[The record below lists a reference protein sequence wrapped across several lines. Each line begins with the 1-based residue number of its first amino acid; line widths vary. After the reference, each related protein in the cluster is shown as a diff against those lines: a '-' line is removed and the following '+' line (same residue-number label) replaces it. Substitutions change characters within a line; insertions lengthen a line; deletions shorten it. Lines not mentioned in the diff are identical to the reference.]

1 MFYNNHQRA
10 LKYILWG
17 LYIQL
22 LCFFGQAY
30 SMPSNI
36 VLSAT
41 HKSMSNAE
49 LISIYTTKKPDFH
62 VMALEHPKRIVCTID
77 DSYFPENHCQK
88 IIDSEMI
95 KGFRLS
101 QNTATRTRL
110 VLDLRKENTV
120 ETTILSRENKHL
132 LTIKLQKTVNPDHQ
146 MHQTKPVKPFLTN
159 DFNPDEVDNFRLE
172 SHTISTVLD
181 SNFDE
186 TFDETIFDDMDPP
199 GQEIENFLFSGSI
212 QTRLSKD
219 TKKDAQNENDTSLN
233 NRSIIEAGYKNIFF
247 LSGISDFLFFGG
259 KNETS
264 SHDIDL
270 HETYFKYMGND
281 FYFSVGKQIK
291 RWGKADQ
298 ISFVDTLNP
307 ENLTEFII
315 PPYEER
321 KIPIWMLEV
330 GYRHKDF
337 FIESIFIPFFKP
349 NKFKYFATDWA
360 FYSHLKDDI
369 NDTNLS
375 QPLKDYF
382 STIGVQEIEPEKGS
396 DQFEYAFRIGKSINQ
411 IDLGLTYHYTSEDS
425 PCIES
430 FPVKNLSLDGPGV
443 DQLLSNIE
451 SLSLTD
457 ESIIAK
463 YLKTHII
470 GFEFETV
477 VSKVG
482 IRGEAAWKENQ
493 SLVTKSFTS
502 TVKPTFSWILGAD
515 YTSSNDWYIN
525 LQFAHQYINDFQ
537 SDILFYDRNNFYII
551 GEISKNMI
559 SDWLEATVQSTYILS
574 DTSYYLSPQIIYSY
588 LANLHIT
595 LGLNIFQGDQNS
607 YFGQYAKNDQ
617 VFITA
622 KYYF

>member
-1 MFYNNHQRA
+1 MFYNNNQRV

-17 LYIQL
+17 LYLQL
-22 LCFFGQAY
+22 ICFFGQAY
-30 SMPSNI
+30 SMPSNL

-41 HKSMSNAE
+41 HESTSDAK
-49 LISIYTTKKPDFH
+49 LISVYTTKKPDFH
-62 VMALEHPKRIVCTID
+62 VMALEHAKR
-77 DSYFPENHCQK
+77 
-88 IIDSEMI
+88 
-95 KGFRLS
+95 
-101 QNTATRTRL
+101 
-110 VLDLRKENTV
+110 
-120 ETTILSRENKHL
+120 
-132 LTIKLQKTVNPDHQ
+132 
-146 MHQTKPVKPFLTN
+146 
-159 DFNPDEVDNFRLE
+159 DEVDKLQLE
-172 SHTISTVLD
+172 SHTSSTVLD

-186 TFDETIFDDMDPP
+186 RIFDDMDQP
-199 GQEIENFLFSGSI
+199 GQETQNLLLSGSI
-212 QTRLSKD
+212 QNRLSKD

-233 NRSIIEAGYKNIFF
+233 NRIIMGAGYKNIFF
-247 LSGISDFLFFGG
+247 LSGVSDFLFLGS
-259 KNETS
+259 KNETNS
-264 SHDIDL
+264 YDIDL
-270 HETYFKYMGND
+270 HETYLKYMGKD

-337 FIESIFIPFFKP
+337 FIENIFIPFFKP
-349 NKFKYFATDWA
+349 NKIKYFGTDWA
-360 FYSHLKDDI
+360 IYSHLKDDI

-375 QPLKDYF
+375 QSLKDYF
-382 STIGVQEIEPEKGS
+382 SAISAQEIEPEKGS

-411 IDLGLTYHYTSEDS
+411 IDLGLIYHYATEDS

-430 FPVKNLSLDGPGV
+430 FPVKNLSLDGPGEV
-443 DQLLSNIE
+443 GQLLSNMG
-451 SLSLTD
+451 SLFLTD

-463 YLKTHII
+463 YLRTHIV

-493 SLVTKSFTS
+493 SLVTRSFTS
-502 TVKPTFSWILGAD
+502 TVKTTFSWIIGAD

-525 LQFAHQYINDFQ
+525 LQFAHQYIDDFQ
-537 SDILFYDRNNFYII
+537 ADILFYDRNNFFII
-551 GEISKNMI
+551 GEISKDMI
-559 SDWLEATVQSTYILS
+559 SDWLKASVQSTYILN
-574 DTSYYLSPQIIYSY
+574 DRSYYLSPQIIYSY
-588 LANLHIT
+588 LTNLHIT

-607 YFGQYAKNDQ
+607 YFGQYTKNDQ